1 MLHRDWLPRPVVVTT
16 PAMQNFLEFER
27 PIAELESKIEE
38 LRHLPTA
45 ADINITDEVAILE
58 AKASRL
64 LKQTYAK
71 LTAWQK
77 VQVARHPDRP
87 HFLDYAKALFTDFT
101 PLAGDR
107 AFAEDRAIIGGLARF
122 RGRSVVVMGTE
133 KGHEV
138 ESRVRH
144 NFGMAR
150 PEGYR
155 KAIRLFEMAERF
167 RLPVITLVDTAGAWP
182 GIDAEARGQAEAIA
196 RSIEASLKLTV
207 PLVATIIGEGG
218 SGGAVALA
226 TGNTVLM
233 LEHSIYSVISP
244 EGCASIL
251 WRSGDQA
258 ALAAEALRLTAQD
271 LFKLGVIDQIVPE
284 PVGGAHRE
292 RAAAIAVLGDALQ
305 EALKPLLTMAPAE
318 LKSQRRQK
326 FLAMGAHGL

>member
-1 MLHRDWLPRPVVVTT
+1 
-16 PAMQNFLEFER
+16 MQNFLEFER

-45 ADINITDEVAILE
+45 PDINITDEVAILE

-77 VQVARHPDRP
+77 VQVARHPNRP
-87 HFLDYAKALFTDFT
+87 HFLDYAEALFTDFT

-107 AFAEDRAIIGGLARF
+107 SFAEDRAIVGGLARF
-122 RGRSVVVMGTE
+122 HGRSVVVMGTE
-133 KGHEV
+133 KGSEV

-155 KAIRLFEMAERF
+155 KAVRLFELAERF

-258 ALAAEALRLTAQD
+258 AVAAEALRLTAQD
-271 LFKLGVIDQIVPE
+271 LLKLGVIDRIVPE

-305 EALKPLLTMAPAE
+305 ETLKPLLEMTPAD
-318 LKSQRRQK
+318 LKLQRRQK

>member
-1 MLHRDWLPRPVVVTT
+1 
-16 PAMQNFLEFER
+16 MQNFLEFER

-45 ADINITDEVAILE
+45 PDINITDEVAVLE

-77 VQVARHPDRP
+77 VQVARHPNRP
-87 HFLDYAKALFTDFT
+87 HFLDYADALFTDFT

-107 AFAEDRAIIGGLARF
+107 SFAEDRAIVGGLARF
-122 RGRSVVVMGTE
+122 RGRSVVIMGTE
-133 KGHEV
+133 KGSEV

-155 KAIRLFEMAERF
+155 KAVRLFELAERF

-258 ALAAEALRLTAQD
+258 AIAAEALRLTAQD
-271 LFKLGVIDQIVPE
+271 LLKLGVIDRIVPE

-305 EALKPLLTMAPAE
+305 ESLKPLLNLAPAD
-318 LKSQRRQK
+318 LKLQRRQK